1 MLEVL
6 ERFSRRANENA
17 DVRRIVGAWTV
28 DLVLAASDR
37 DERWV
42 LAVRDGRIVT
52 VQRDAGVEGECR
64 QVEVTGTRA
73 VLESLFSG
81 ALNPVRAATRGDL
94 EIFGDMSDQTRL
106 DAVALIL
113 WGP

>member
-6 ERFSRRANENA
+6 KQFSRRANDNA
-17 DVRRIVGAWTV
+17 DVRRVVGPWTV
-28 DLVLAASDR
+28 DLVLAASDG
-37 DERWV
+37 DDRW
-42 LAVRDGRIVT
+42 LLEVRDGRIVT
-52 VQRDAGVEGECR
+52 VQAAGDIEGSSR

-81 ALNPVRAATRGDL
+81 SLNPVRAATRGDL
-94 EIFGDMSDQTRL
+94 EIFGDMGDQARL

>member
-1 MLEVL
+1 MLEAL
-6 ERFSRRANENA
+6 EKFSRQANDNR
-17 DVRRIVGAWTV
+17 DVRRVVGAWTV
-28 DLVLAASDR
+28 DLVLAESDGA
-37 DERWV
+37 DRWV
-42 LAVRDGRIVT
+42 LEVRDGRIAR
-52 VQRDAGVEGECR
+52 VQSADTIDASSR
-64 QVEVTGTRA
+64 QLEVTGTRA

-81 ALNPVRAATRGDL
+81 TLNPVRAATRGDL

>member
-6 ERFSRRANENA
+6 QQFSQRANENG
-17 DVRRIVGAWTV
+17 DVRRVVGAWTV
-28 DLVLAASDR
+28 DLVLAACDA

-42 LAVRDGRIVT
+42 LEVRDGCIVS
-52 VQRDAGVEGECR
+52 VQSRAVDEGDSR
-64 QVEVTGTRA
+64 QVEVSGTRA
-73 VLESLFSG
+73 VLEALFSG
-81 ALNPVRAATRGDL
+81 GLNPVRAATRGDL
-94 EIFGDMSDQTRL
+94 EIYGDMSDQTRL